1 MGCGGFGIDPEI
13 AKLLASL
20 DEKIEDFHKTF
31 IKEAEK
37 VQKDLESQIEER
49 HKELEELKK
58 DNKEITEKTIKD
70 LNKKELEKEI
80 DILSNEV
87 DKMHYLF
94 DLGLELVEPIRKIT
108 LDKLLEKAK
117 SAPAIALRKINSQIE
132 EIKSIPIID
141 FLNSTYGKVLKDA
154 LAKKGLS
161 VAFLNGFKKK
171 LMKSRGERRKAERD
185 EFKIKVNEFPEED
198 INQLKLDLMDLI
210 EKEYEDIGK
219 NFKGYV
225 RDKMVESMFADK

>member
-1 MGCGGFGIDPEI
+1 M
-13 AKLLASL
+13 
-20 DEKIEDFHKTF
+20 
-31 IKEAEK
+31 
-37 VQKDLESQIEER
+37 
-49 HKELEELKK
+49 
-58 DNKEITEKTIKD
+58 
-70 LNKKELEKEI
+70 
-80 DILSNEV
+80 
-87 DKMHYLF
+87 
-94 DLGLELVEPIRKIT
+94 
-108 LDKLLEKAK
+108 
-117 SAPAIALRKINSQIE
+117 
-132 EIKSIPIID
+132 
-141 FLNSTYGKVLKDA
+141 KDA

>member
-13 AKLLASL
+13 AKLLDSL

-49 HKELEELKK
+49 HKELEKLKK

-108 LDKLLEKAK
+108 LDKLLEK
-117 SAPAIALRKINSQIE
+117 P
-132 EIKSIPIID
+132 
-141 FLNSTYGKVLKDA
+141 KV
-154 LAKKGLS
+154 
-161 VAFLNGFKKK
+161 
-171 LMKSRGERRKAERD
+171 
-185 EFKIKVNEFPEED
+185 P
-198 INQLKLDLMDLI
+198 QLLL
-210 EKEYEDIGK
+210 
-219 NFKGYV
+219 
-225 RDKMVESMFADK
+225 

>member
-1 MGCGGFGIDPEI
+1 MTILF
-13 AKLLASL
+13 
-20 DEKIEDFHKTF
+20 EKSKSVPAF
-31 IKEAEK
+31 A
-37 VQKDLESQIEER
+37 
-49 HKELEELKK
+49 LKK
-58 DNKEITEKTIKD
+58 
-70 LNKKELEKEI
+70 KK
-80 DILSNEV
+80 
-87 DKMHYLF
+87 
-94 DLGLELVEPIRKIT
+94 P
-108 LDKLLEKAK
+108 
-117 SAPAIALRKINSQIE
+117 QIE